1 MRESP
6 PTHLMCR
13 SAATPVGA
21 SGPRG
26 RRTGANGAVRLQ
38 PGTGGVRGWGGAGV
52 GAFPSCAEVAAELIA
67 APGSCGR

>member
-26 RRTGANGAVRLQ
+26 RRTGANGAVQLQ
-38 PGTGGVRGWGGAGV
+38 PGKGGVGGGGALGWGFSPPV
-52 GAFPSCAEVAAELIA
+52 LKLQRS
-67 APGSCGR
+67 

>member
-26 RRTGANGAVRLQ
+26 RRTGANGAVQLQ
-38 PGTGGVRGWGGAGV
+38 PGKGGVGGRWGGG
-52 GAFPSCAEVAAELIA
+52 FPLLC
-67 APGSCGR
+67 